1 MSRTADAAR
10 RCPGCDRVQMRLVIQ
25 RVSDARV
32 TVEGRVV
39 SEIKRGILVLVG
51 LSTEDG
57 RNEAEWACQKI
68 LQVKLFHDKDGKM
81 WRGSVVDA

>member
-1 MSRTADAAR
+1 M
-10 RCPGCDRVQMRLVIQ
+10 
-25 RVSDARV
+25 
-32 TVEGRVV
+32 V